1 VPVEVGS
8 AALAYVVAAAATC
21 ALTPLARRLSILTGA
36 IDVPNERKVHE
47 QPVPTSGGIAI
58 IAGVLV
64 SAWLGGVF
72 STTAG
77 AAAHAAALPSPG
89 LGAGLRPATLAAL
102 FGGAVFIALVGLVDD
117 RKEIPAKIKLALQVL
132 SSVPLLMAG
141 ITITVVSN
149 PFRHVMVPVPTWLGD
164 VLTVLWVVGVTN
176 AINLIDGLDGLA
188 AGVSAIACV
197 ALALVAVVWREPAVA
212 VLFAALA
219 GAAAGFLPWNWHP
232 ARIHMGD
239 TGAYFLGYL
248 IGAITIMRAFKV
260 AAAISVLVPMLVLA
274 VPLLDTV
281 LSPVRRYLSGRSA
294 FAADRDHLHH
304 RLIALG
310 ISEPRV
316 VLLTYAV
323 TAICGAIAF
332 WISRRG

>member
-1 VPVEVGS
+1 
-8 AALAYVVAAAATC
+8 LLLTYLVAAAVTC
-21 ALTPLARRLSILTGA
+21 ALTPIARWFAIRTGA
-36 IDVPNERKVHE
+36 LDVPNERKIHE

-58 IAGVLV
+58 IAGLLL

-72 STTAG
+72 SA
-77 AAAHAAALPSPG
+77 PSTG
-89 LGAGLRPATLAAL
+89 LGAGLKPGTLAAL
-102 FGGAVFIALVGLVDD
+102 FGGALFIALVGLVDD

-132 SSVPLLMAG
+132 SSAPLLMAG

-149 PFRHVMVPVPTWLGD
+149 PFHHVMVPVPAWLGD

-197 ALALVAVVWREPAVA
+197 ALALVALVWREPAVA

-219 GAAAGFLPWNWHP
+219 GAAVGFLPWNWHP

-239 TGAYFLGYL
+239 TGAYFLGYM

-274 VPLLDTV
+274 VPLLDTL

-323 TAICGAIAF
+323 TAVCGAIAV